1 MFQDE
6 ARFGRINDP
15 RRCWAPKGFRPEVG
29 MQIVREY
36 TYAFGA
42 VSPHDGN
49 LDSLVLPVVTAEA
62 MSIFLEEVARR
73 HPEEFILMFLDGAG
87 WHRANDLAVPE
98 NMRLEALPPYSPQL
112 NPVEHIWDEIREKWF
127 ANEVFNSLDAVEDRL
142 VEALVAL
149 ETTENWSPLPQA
161 SIGSLIAVRLQL
173 GIIIAQWGGP
183 PCPPARSGQG
193 RPPHQHQPFFIF
205 RCIREG
211 MIVGISG
218 VQGDPPGHP
227 YGKTLTYPAI
237 L

>member
-1 MFQDE
+1 MVEQEVVRQGQLGRQLRLMFQDE

-42 VSPHDGN
+42 VSPHDGT

-73 HPEEFILMFLDGAG
+73 HPEEFILMILDGAG
-87 WHRANDLAVPE
+87 WHRANDLTVPE

-127 ANEVFNSLDAVEDRL
+127 TNEVFNSLEAVEDRL

-149 ETTENWSPLPQA
+149 ENDREFVASTTGFDW
-161 SIGSLIAVRLQL
+161 
-173 GIIIAQWGGP
+173 IIN
-183 PCPPARSGQG
+183 C
-193 RPPHQHQPFFIF
+193 
-205 RCIREG
+205 
-211 MIVGISG
+211 
-218 VQGDPPGHP
+218 
-227 YGKTLTYPAI
+227 L
-237 L
+237 

>member
-1 MFQDE
+1 MAGARSAPDPAIPSPMPPPRRSLKKLPQLVAQEVRRPRQLGRQLRLMFLDE
-6 ARFGRINDP
+6 ARLGRINDP
-15 RRCWAPKGFRPEVG
+15 RRCWAPKGFRPEAG

-42 VSPHDGN
+42 VSPQDGA

-73 HPEEFILMFLDGAG
+73 HPEELILMFLDGAG
-87 WHRANDLAVPE
+87 WHRANNLAVPE

-149 ETTENWSPLPQA
+149 ENDRELVASTTGFDWINNC
-161 SIGSLIAVRLQL
+161 R
-173 GIIIAQWGGP
+173 
-183 PCPPARSGQG
+183 
-193 RPPHQHQPFFIF
+193 
-205 RCIREG
+205 
-211 MIVGISG
+211 
-218 VQGDPPGHP
+218 
-227 YGKTLTYPAI
+227 
-237 L
+237 

>member
-15 RRCWAPKGFRPEVG
+15 RRCWAPKAFRPEVG

-42 VSPHDGN
+42 VSPHDGA
-49 LDSLVLPVVTAEA
+49 LDSLILPVVTADA
-62 MSIFLEEVARR
+62 MSIFLKEVARR
-73 HPEEFILMFLDGAG
+73 HPEEFILMFLYGAG
-87 WHRANDLAVPE
+87 WHRANDLVVPE

-149 ETTENWSPLPQA
+149 ENDRELVASTTGFDW
-161 SIGSLIAVRLQL
+161 
-173 GIIIAQWGGP
+173 IIN
-183 PCPPARSGQG
+183 CR
-193 RPPHQHQPFFIF
+193 
-205 RCIREG
+205 
-211 MIVGISG
+211 
-218 VQGDPPGHP
+218 
-227 YGKTLTYPAI
+227 
-237 L
+237 

>member
-1 MFQDE
+1 MAGARSCPALAILSLMPPPRRLLKKLVAIVEQEVVRQGEIGRQFRLMFQDE

-15 RRCWAPKGFRPEVG
+15 GRCWAPKGVRPEVG

-42 VSPHDGN
+42 VSPQDGT

-127 ANEVFNSLDAVEDRL
+127 TNEVFNSLDAVEDRL

-149 ETTENWSPLPQA
+149 GSENNLPI
-161 SIGSLIAVRLQL
+161 SSDLISVSATHSQ
-173 GIIIAQWGGP
+173 
-183 PCPPARSGQG
+183 
-193 RPPHQHQPFFIF
+193 
-205 RCIREG
+205 
-211 MIVGISG
+211 
-218 VQGDPPGHP
+218 
-227 YGKTLTYPAI
+227 
-237 L
+237 